1 MSCIVFDHV
10 NKSFQGKQVLKD
22 VSFTV
27 RDGELFGL
35 LGPSGAGKTTI
46 LNILTGRLRPDG
58 GHTSL
63 WQKDCT
69 KLDAATLGKIGTV
82 LDQDGLYDRL
92 SCYDNLLLYA
102 QLHGVSSQKIIPVLA
117 KVQLQDSAKKTVRNL
132 SKGMR
137 QRLVLARAILHKPDL
152 LFLDEPTSG
161 LDPATMQEIHR
172 LLKQLQN
179 EGTTIILTT
188 HNMEEATA
196 LCDTVALLSN
206 GEIVEEGSPKE
217 ICLRYD
223 RQRSYHV
230 LLNDGAEC
238 TFTRDERN
246 ALASLISQDLVR
258 SIHTS
263 EPNLETVFIEKTGRG
278 LL

>member
-27 RDGELFGL
+27 RDGDLFGL

-46 LNILTGRLRPDG
+46 LNILTGRLHPDG

-117 KVQLQDSAKKTVRNL
+117 KVQLQDSAKKPYGISPRVCGSVWSL
-132 SKGMR
+132 
-137 QRLVLARAILHKPDL
+137 P
-152 LFLDEPTSG
+152 EPFFTSQICSSW
-161 LDPATMQEIHR
+161 MS
-172 LLKQLQN
+172 LQAAW
-179 EGTTIILTT
+179 IQQPRRRSI
-188 HNMEEATA
+188 
-196 LCDTVALLSN
+196 VSLSN
-206 GEIVEEGSPKE
+206 FRTKE
-217 ICLRYD
+217 RP
-223 RQRSYHV
+223 S
-230 LLNDGAEC
+230 
-238 TFTRDERN
+238 F
-246 ALASLISQDLVR
+246 
-258 SIHTS
+258 
-263 EPNLETVFIEKTGRG
+263 
-278 LL
+278 